1 MTLMQKVSPAT
12 LSRRQALRGTAALA
26 GSAAL
31 PAAAATPT
39 PAAPAPATQETA
51 APQDSPGL
59 NTRAMRSNRFFGSAI
74 DSRMLATDRAYMA
87 KVRVECGM
95 VAGERAFKWGAL
107 HPQPNKFDFK
117 DADQLMAYA
126 RQQSMQVRGHT
137 LLWHEDNP
145 KWLETTITPANAEK
159 LLTDHIR
166 AVAGHCR
173 NRLVQ
178 WDVVNEVL
186 WPEDNKPLAL
196 RDTIW
201 TRTMGPAALEV
212 AFHTCAETDPT
223 PLRFINEFGLDY
235 DWDTDNRKR
244 DAMLALLHY
253 LRDRQVPVQGVGIQ
267 AHIQAGVKEFSQTKL
282 AKFCTDIAAMGL
294 KIVITEL
301 DVRDNREPADIA
313 TRDAAVAAQTRA
325 YLDAMLDSPAV
336 LGVLSWG
343 LSDRRSWLNDELPRS
358 DKLPQRP
365 LPLDA
370 ALNRKPMWT
379 AIAEAF
385 DAAPIRT

>member
-1 MTLMQKVSPAT
+1 MLGA
-12 LSRRQALRGTAALA
+12 AALA

-31 PAAAATPT
+31 LG
-39 PAAPAPATQETA
+39 AAPA
-51 APQDSPGL
+51 DSPGL
-59 NTRAMRSNRFFGSAI
+59 NAHAMRCNRFFGSAV
-74 DSRMLATDRAYMA
+74 DSHMLATDRPYMD
-87 KVRVECGM
+87 KVRAECGI
-95 VAGERAFKWGAL
+95 VTAERAFKWGAL
-107 HPQPNKFDFK
+107 HPRPTGYDFK

-126 RQQSMQVRGHT
+126 RQHSLQVRGHA

-166 AVAGHCR
+166 TVAGHCR
-173 NRLVQ
+173 NRVVH

-212 AFHTCAETDPT
+212 AFHVCAETDGT

-244 DAMLALLHY
+244 DAMLALLQY
-253 LRDRQVPVQGVGIQ
+253 LRDRHVPVQGVGIQ
-267 AHIQAGVKEFSQTKL
+267 AHIQAGVKEFSQAKL
-282 AKFCTDIAAMGL
+282 AKFCADIAAMGL

-313 TRDAAVAAQTRA
+313 TRDAAVAAQARA
-325 YLDAMLDSPAV
+325 YLDAVLDCPAV

-343 LSDRRSWLNDELPRS
+343 LSDRRSWLNDQLPRS
-358 DKLPQRP
+358 DKQPQRP

-370 ALNRKPMWT
+370 ALNRKPMWA

-385 DAAPIRT
+385 DAAPVRA